1 MDGQRMSVTD
11 EQVIAY
17 LTDLHKSVDGV
28 PAHFVFN
35 IDQMG
40 HQDAADAK
48 PRKCVVQ
55 VIFMKEISI
64 TQCLAKGR
72 ESALPLM

>member
-17 LTDLHKSVDGV
+17 LTDLHKSVSGV

-35 IDQMG
+35 MDEMG
-40 HQDAADAK
+40 HQDMA
-48 PRKCVVQ
+48 Q
-55 VIFMKEISI
+55 
-64 TQCLAKGR
+64 
-72 ESALPLM
+72 

>member
-1 MDGQRMSVTD
+1 MSVTD

-35 IDQMG
+35 MDEMG
-40 HQDAADAK
+40 HQDA
-48 PRKCVVQ
+48 VYQ
-55 VIFMKEISI
+55 
-64 TQCLAKGR
+64 
-72 ESALPLM
+72 